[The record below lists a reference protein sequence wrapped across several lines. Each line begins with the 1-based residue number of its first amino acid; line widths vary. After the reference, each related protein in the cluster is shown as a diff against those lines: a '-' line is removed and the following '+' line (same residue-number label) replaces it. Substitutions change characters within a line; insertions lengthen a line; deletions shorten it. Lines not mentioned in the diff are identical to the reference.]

1 MVMTL
6 LFQYSFIVVALG
18 TMCLAMSTGIVG
30 TISILKRQSL
40 IGDAVGH
47 ASFPGIV
54 LAFIIAGRKDS
65 LTLMSG
71 AIIAGVCAFFIIQY
85 IVNSS
90 KLEADTTMAVIL
102 SAMFGFGMVLKSYI
116 QGNSSFSGSQAGLAN
131 YIFGQAAY
139 MLKEDVII
147 IFSVSI
153 VSILLFLIF
162 FKEIKIHVFDEA
174 YAETLGIKKNIISV
188 LIIIIT
194 MLLIAAGLKAV
205 GVVLISSMLI
215 TPGVIGM
222 QWSKRYESVLIIAA
236 ISGAL
241 SALIGTSV
249 STLVKGMSTG
259 PSIILCMTAIAFL
272 SVLFG
277 PYGIIASKMRIGK
290 LRMRKDD

>member
-1 MVMTL
+1 
-6 LFQYSFIVVALG
+6 
-18 TMCLAMSTGIVG
+18 
-30 TISILKRQSL
+30 
-40 IGDAVGH
+40 
-47 ASFPGIV
+47 
-54 LAFIIAGRKDS
+54 
-65 LTLMSG
+65 
-71 AIIAGVCAFFIIQY
+71 
-85 IVNSS
+85 
-90 KLEADTTMAVIL
+90 
-102 SAMFGFGMVLKSYI
+102 
-116 QGNSSFSGSQAGLAN
+116 
-131 YIFGQAAY
+131 

-272 SVLFG
+272 SVLCG

>member
-1 MVMTL
+1 MTL

-131 YIFGQAAY
+131 YVFGQAAY

>member
-1 MVMTL
+1 MRL
-6 LFQYSFIVVALG
+6 IFQYSFIVVALG

-272 SVLFG
+272 SVLCG
-277 PYGIIASKMRIGK
+277 PYGITASKMRIGK

>member
-1 MVMTL
+1 MSL
-6 LFQYSFIVVALG
+6 IFQYSFIVVALG
-18 TMCLAMSTGIVG
+18 TMCLAISTGIVG

-54 LAFIIAGRKDS
+54 LAFIVAGRKDS
-65 LTLMSG
+65 LTLMTG
-71 AIIAGVCAFFIIQY
+71 AIIAGVFAFFIIQSV
-85 IVNSS
+85 VNSS
-90 KLEADTTMAVIL
+90 KLEADTTMAIIL

-116 QGNSSFSGSQAGLAN
+116 QGNQSFSGSQAGLAN

-147 IFSVSI
+147 IFCVSI
-153 VSILLFLIF
+153 ISILLFLIF

-236 ISGAL
+236 ISGAV

-259 PSIILCMTAIAFL
+259 PSIILCMTAIAFF
-272 SVLFG
+272 SVLCG

-290 LRMRKDD
+290 LRMRRDD

>member
-1 MVMTL
+1 MTL

-131 YIFGQAAY
+131 YILGQAAY

>member
-1 MVMTL
+1 MTL
-6 LFQYSFIVVALG
+6 LFQYSFIVIALG
-18 TMCLAMSTGIVG
+18 TMSLAISTGIVG

-71 AIIAGVCAFFIIQY
+71 AIIAGVFAFFIIQSV
-85 IVNSS
+85 VNSS
-90 KLEADTTMAVIL
+90 KLEADTTMAIIL

-116 QGNSSFSGSQAGLAN
+116 QGNPAFSGSQAGLAN

-147 IFSVSI
+147 IFCVSI
-153 VSILLFLIF
+153 ISILLFLIF

-222 QWSKRYESVLIIAA
+222 QWSKRYESVLIIAV

-241 SALIGTSV
+241 SALIETSV

-259 PSIILCMTAIAFL
+259 PSIILCMTTVAFL
-272 SVLFG
+272 SVLCG
-277 PYGIIASKMRIGK
+277 PYGIIASKLRKGK
-290 LRMRKDD
+290 LRMSKDD

>member
-1 MVMTL
+1 MTL
-6 LFQYSFIVVALG
+6 LFQYSFIVIALG
-18 TMCLAMSTGIVG
+18 TMSLAISTGIVG

-71 AIIAGVCAFFIIQY
+71 AIIAGVFAFFIIQSV
-85 IVNSS
+85 VNSS
-90 KLEADTTMAVIL
+90 KLEADTTMAIIL

-116 QGNSSFSGSQAGLAN
+116 QGNPAFSGSQAGLAN

-147 IFSVSI
+147 IFCVSI
-153 VSILLFLIF
+153 ISILLFLIF

-259 PSIILCMTAIAFL
+259 PSIILCMTTVAFL
-272 SVLFG
+272 SVLCG
-277 PYGIIASKMRIGK
+277 PYGIIASKLRKGK
-290 LRMRKDD
+290 LRMSKDD

>member
-1 MVMTL
+1 MTL

-116 QGNSSFSGSQAGLAN
+116 QGNPSFSGSQAGLAN

-272 SVLFG
+272 SVLCG

>member
-1 MVMTL
+1 MTL

-162 FKEIKIHVFDEA
+162 FKEIKIHVFDDA

-222 QWSKRYESVLIIAA
+222 QWSKRYENVLIIAA

>member
-1 MVMTL
+1 MT
-6 LFQYSFIVVALG
+6 
-18 TMCLAMSTGIVG
+18 
-30 TISILKRQSL
+30 
-40 IGDAVGH
+40 
-47 ASFPGIV
+47 
-54 LAFIIAGRKDS
+54 
-65 LTLMSG
+65 G
-71 AIIAGVCAFFIIQY
+71 AIIAGVFAFFIIQSV
-85 IVNSS
+85 VNSS
-90 KLEADTTMAVIL
+90 KLEADTTMAIIL

-116 QGNSSFSGSQAGLAN
+116 QGNPAFSGSQAGLAN

-259 PSIILCMTAIAFL
+259 PSIILCMTTVAFL
-272 SVLFG
+272 SVLCG
-277 PYGIIASKMRIGK
+277 PYGIIASKLRKGK
-290 LRMRKDD
+290 LRMSKDD

>member
-1 MVMTL
+1 MTL

-215 TPGVIGM
+215 TAGVIGM

-272 SVLFG
+272 SVLCG